1 MGNSS
6 SNDNNET
13 TSKSAGNEKK
23 TEPDIDMDSLPEY
36 TMEEVA
42 KHDCKE
48 KKVWIVL
55 NKLVYDVT
63 EFLPFHPGG
72 AGFLLEVAGE
82 DATTGIAY
90 TTSNVTRFHEKQKKT
105 EFDAA
110 IHSESARIKA
120 KEYIIGKL
128 KIDKTK
134 KQGLSIPT
142 SLNQTNIA
150 PKVHT
155 YKSVFSDEIY
165 KLFSTE
171 TAIKISINI
180 KYKHW
185 HKIIIHFFNKQIET
199 NQIYKHE

>member
-6 SNDNNET
+6 SNDNNEA
-13 TSKSAGNEKK
+13 SEKSAGNEEK

-36 TMEEVA
+36 TIEEVA
-42 KHDCKE
+42 KHDSKE

-90 TTSNVTRFHEKQKKT
+90 TTSNVTRFHKNKT

-142 SLNQTNIA
+142 SLDQTNIA

-180 KYKHW
+180 QHKQCY
-185 HKIIIHFFNKQIET
+185 KIIVNICKET
-199 NQIYKHE
+199 IQTDQIYKYEHQ